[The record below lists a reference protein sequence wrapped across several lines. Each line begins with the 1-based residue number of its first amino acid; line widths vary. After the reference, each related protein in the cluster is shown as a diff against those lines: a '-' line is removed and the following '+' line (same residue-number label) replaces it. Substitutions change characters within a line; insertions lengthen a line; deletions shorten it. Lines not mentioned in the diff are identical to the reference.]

1 MYLQVEN
8 TWERE
13 TWDTTVGESVDTLVF
28 QLVIDKATLT
38 DILTR
43 FDPTSGN
50 SPSVG
55 DSRPTMR
62 AVLNAAAAVL
72 TPPVS

>member
-13 TWDTTVGESVDTLVF
+13 TWDTAVGESVDTLVF
-28 QLVIDKATLT
+28 QLVIDKVTLA

-43 FDPTSGN
+43 FDPTSGT

-55 DSRPTMR
+55 DCRPTMR
-62 AVLNAAAAVL
+62 TVLNAAAAVL
-72 TPPVS
+72 TPPVP